1 VSDQAFTRLMFT
13 LLFLVCAC
21 LIVLD
26 QQRQRVLAG
35 MRSEVDIMHGRM
47 NAAGLLDNIRP
58 SVDEPV
64 SAAATEGVFDS
75 FAQFR
80 TVRNGSGDGQSAVE
94 QALTARSNDQLHHI
108 AEGETQ

>member
-1 VSDQAFTRLMFT
+1 MSDQAFTRLMFV

-26 QQRQRVLAG
+26 QQRQRLLAG
-35 MRSEVDIMHGRM
+35 MRVEVDNFHARM
-47 NAAGLLDNIRP
+47 NAAGLLDKIAP
-58 SVDEPV
+58 GTPA
-64 SAAATEGVFDS
+64 SAEATEAAFDP

-80 TVRNGSGDGQSAVE
+80 TVRNGGGDGQSAVE
-94 QALTARSNDQLHHI
+94 QALQAQSNDQLQHI